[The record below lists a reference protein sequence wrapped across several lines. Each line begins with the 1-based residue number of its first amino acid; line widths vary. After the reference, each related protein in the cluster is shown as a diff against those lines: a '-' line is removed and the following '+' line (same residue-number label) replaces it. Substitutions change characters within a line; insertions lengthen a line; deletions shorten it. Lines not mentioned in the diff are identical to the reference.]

1 MKSQPQPASMNNMN
15 HCIRN
20 HYFVAFFVTLTVSIA
35 LIVGGYFA
43 PPEGVVDGSILKAV
57 GELFLWPTLALGAK
71 ALDDGKRIK
80 LQTGKTTITVGK
92 MQDEPVPEEVIDD
105 ENVDQMEGETEDD

>member
-1 MKSQPQPASMNNMN
+1 MKN
-15 HCIRN
+15 CIRN
-20 HYFVAFFVTLTVSIA
+20 HYIVAFFVTLTVSIT

-43 PPEGVVDGSILKAV
+43 PPEGVIDGSILKAV

-71 ALDDGKRIK
+71 ALEDGKRIK

-92 MQDEPVPEEVIDD
+92 MQDEPLSEEEKIIDEEPD
-105 ENVDQMEGETEDD
+105 MEGETEDE